1 MKFDQTRYQIFI
13 TKQMTSL
20 IMEKRKISEMEA
32 LEAFL
37 KSEVYQ
43 MISNPDLDMWGFAPL
58 AIFDMWEHEV
68 ATGDPRNSLYI
79 RGDEIE

>member
-13 TKQMTSL
+13 TAQMVEL
-20 IMEKRKISEMEA
+20 IMEHRQILEMDA
-32 LEAFL
+32 LRLFIE
-37 KSEVYQ
+37 SEVYQ
-43 MISNPDLDMWGFAPL
+43 MISDPTLNMWEFAPL
-58 AIFDMWEHEV
+58 AIFDMWEHEI

>member
-13 TKQMTSL
+13 TKQITNL
-20 IMEKRKISEMEA
+20 IMEKREMSEMEA
-32 LEAFL
+32 LEMFL
-37 KSEVYQ
+37 NSEVYQ
-43 MISNPDLDMWGFAPL
+43 MITDTDLDMWEFAPL
-58 AIFDMWEHEV
+58 AIFDMWEHEI